1 MIDARGAATAG
12 MAAGHAPGVA
22 GHAPG
27 MAAGHAPGVEAGC
40 AMTGRSAAACRGAM
54 TAPPRIAT
62 MLCMVLLGRQGAGKG
77 TQAARLVE
85 AYGCVH
91 VSTGEMLRSA
101 VEARSELGVEAEAL
115 MLSGQLV
122 GDEIIVG
129 IVADRLRHEDV
140 HTAGVLLDGFPRTI
154 EQAEALK
161 SILAGN
167 GDDITV
173 AINLDV
179 SVDAAAARLFKRGR
193 SDDTAESIVRRL
205 AEYESQ
211 TLPLLDWFAARDLL
225 VTVDGLGAVGK
236 VFDRLV
242 EAVDGAVEAID
253 KVEAADRAA
262 AAHADRDHR
271 S

>member
-1 MIDARGAATAG
+1 MCADDGGPGCDGGPAGGGGSWRCDGAPSTDG
-12 MAAGHAPGVA
+12 IPGIAA
-22 GHAPG
+22 
-27 MAAGHAPGVEAGC
+27 
-40 AMTGRSAAACRGAM
+40 
-54 TAPPRIAT
+54 

-101 VEARSELGVEAEAL
+101 VEARSELGLAAEAL

-122 GDEIIVG
+122 SDEIIVG
-129 IVADRLRHEDV
+129 VVADRLRHDDV
-140 HTAGVLLDGFPRTI
+140 HTAGVLLDGFPRTL
-154 EQAEALK
+154 EQAEALE

-167 GDDITV
+167 GDGITV

-179 SVDAAAARLFKRGR
+179 PVEAAAARLFERGR
-193 SDDTAESIVRRL
+193 SDDTAESIDRRL

-211 TLPLLDWFAARDLL
+211 TLPLLDWFAARGIL
-225 VTVDGLGAVGK
+225 VTVDGLGPIGE

-242 EAVDGAVEAID
+242 GAVDGAVEAID
-253 KVEAADRAA
+253 MVERVESLASMR
-262 AAHADRDHR
+262 
-271 S
+271 